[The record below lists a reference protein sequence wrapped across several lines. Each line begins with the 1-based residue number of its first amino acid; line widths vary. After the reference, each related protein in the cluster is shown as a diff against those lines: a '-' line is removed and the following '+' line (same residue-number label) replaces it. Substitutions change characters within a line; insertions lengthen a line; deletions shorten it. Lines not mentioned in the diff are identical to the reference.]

1 MEKQLCEEVIGIAR
15 NAGEFIQQSRKNV
28 STRDIELKG
37 LNDLVSFV
45 DRMAEQLIIE
55 KLKPLLPNAGFL
67 AEENTVEQ
75 EQRNFL
81 WIIDP
86 LDGTT
91 NYLHGVP
98 CYSVSIALLENN
110 VPVLGVVHEINLNET
125 FYAWK
130 KSNAYLNGK
139 EISVS
144 KVAHLKDALI
154 ATGFPYTNYS
164 RLKEYMQVF
173 DYCMKHTHGLR
184 RPGSAAVDLVYTAT
198 GRYDAF
204 FEYGLN
210 AWDVAAGA
218 FIVQQA
224 GGCVTDFSG
233 KENYIF
239 GKEILATNSL
249 IYDEF
254 YRVIAA
260 NFNC

>member
-1 MEKQLCEEVIGIAR
+1 MEKPLCDEVIAVAR
-15 NAGEFIQQSRKNV
+15 KAGDFIRQSRKKV
-28 STRDIELKG
+28 SARDIEHKG

-45 DRMAEQLIIE
+45 DREAEQMIIE
-55 KLKPLLPNAGFL
+55 HLQALVPDAGFL
-67 AEENTVEQ
+67 AEENTIEQ
-75 EQRNFL
+75 QPKKFL

-98 CYSVSIALLENN
+98 CYSVSIALLERET
-110 VPVLGVVHEINLNET
+110 PVLGVVHEINLHET

-130 KSNAYLNGK
+130 NSAAFLNEK

-144 KVAHLKDALI
+144 SVSQLQHALI

-164 RLKEYMQVF
+164 RLKEYMEVF

-184 RPGSAAVDLVYTAT
+184 RPGSAAVDLVYTAA

-224 GGCVTDFSG
+224 GGKVSDFSG
-233 KENYIF
+233 KDNFIF
-239 GKEILATNSL
+239 GKEILATNKG
-249 IYDEF
+249 IHDAF
-254 YRVIAA
+254 FKVIAEH
-260 NFNC
+260 FNH

>member
-1 MEKQLCEEVIGIAR
+1 MEKQLCEEVISIAR
-15 NAGEFIQQSRKNV
+15 KAGDFIQKSRKDV
-28 STRDIELKG
+28 SSSDIEHKG

-45 DRMAEQLIIE
+45 DREAERLIIE
-55 KLKPLLPNAGFL
+55 SLKPLLPDAGFL
-67 AEENTVEQ
+67 AEENTVAQ
-75 EQRNFL
+75 QHNNLL

-91 NYLHGVP
+91 NFLHGVP
-98 CYSVSIALLENN
+98 CYSVSIALMEKNK
-110 VPVLGVVHEINLNET
+110 PVLGVVHELNLDET

-130 KSNAYLNGK
+130 ESPAYMNGK

-144 KVAHLKDALI
+144 KVTRLKDALI

-164 RLKEYMQVF
+164 RLNEYMKVF

-184 RPGSAAVDLVYTAT
+184 RPGSAAVDLVYTAA

-224 GGCVTDFSG
+224 GGIVSDFSG
-233 KENYIF
+233 KDNFVF
-239 GKEILATNSL
+239 GREILATNNL

-254 YRVIAA
+254 YKVISG
-260 NFNC
+260 FFT

>member
-1 MEKQLCEEVIGIAR
+1 MEKQLCDEVIAVAHK
-15 NAGEFIQQSRKNV
+15 AGEFIQQNRNNV
-28 STRDIELKG
+28 STQNIEYKG

-45 DRMAEQLIIE
+45 DREAEQLIIE
-55 KLKPLLPNAGFL
+55 KLKPLLPDAGFL
-67 AEENTVEQ
+67 AEENTVKQ
-75 EQRNFL
+75 QHNKYL

-98 CYSVSIALLENN
+98 CYSVSIALLENH

-144 KVAHLKDALI
+144 KVTHLKDALI

-184 RPGSAAVDLVYTAT
+184 RPGSAAVDLAYTAA

-239 GKEILATNSL
+239 GKEILAANSL
-249 IYDEF
+249 IYAEF

-260 NFNC
+260 NFNR

>member
-1 MEKQLCEEVIGIAR
+1 MEKSLCDEVIAIAQK
-15 NAGEFIQQSRKNV
+15 AGAFIQQCRKKISV
-28 STRDIELKG
+28 KDIEHKG

-45 DRMAEQLIIE
+45 DRESERLIIE
-55 KLKPLLPNAGFL
+55 SLKPLLPDAGFL
-67 AEENTVEQ
+67 AEENTVELKQ
-75 EQRNFL
+75 KKFL

-98 CYSVSIALLENN
+98 CYSVSIALMENDF
-110 VPVLGVVHEINLNET
+110 PVLGVVHEINLNET

-130 KSNAYLNGK
+130 ESGAYLNGK

-144 KVAHLKDALI
+144 NVAHLKNALI

-184 RPGSAAVDLVYTAT
+184 RPGSAAVDLVYTAA

-233 KENYIF
+233 KENFIF
-239 GKEILATNSL
+239 GKEIVATNSL

-254 YRVIAA
+254 FKVIAG
-260 NFNC
+260 NFNR

>member
-1 MEKQLCEEVIGIAR
+1 MEKQLCEEVIAVAR
-15 NAGEFIQQSRKNV
+15 KAGEFIQQSRKKI
-28 STRDIELKG
+28 SSHDIEHKG

-45 DRMAEQLIIE
+45 DREAEQLIIE
-55 KLKPLLPNAGFL
+55 SLKPLLPDAGFL
-67 AEENTVEQ
+67 AEENTVELKKK
-75 EQRNFL
+75 NFC

-98 CYSVSIALLENN
+98 CYSVSIALMEKDK
-110 VPVLGVVHEINLNET
+110 PILGVVHEINLNET
-125 FYAWK
+125 FYARK
-130 KSNAYLNGK
+130 DSAAFLNGK

-144 KVAHLKDALI
+144 NVANLKDALI

-184 RPGSAAVDLVYTAT
+184 RPGSAAVDLVYTAA

-233 KENYIF
+233 KENFIF
-239 GKEILATNSL
+239 GKEILATNRL
-249 IYDEF
+249 IYEEF
-254 YRVIAA
+254 FKVIAE
-260 NFNC
+260 NFNS